1 MHEHL
6 IKSTALILKYTFYMY
21 HSTVSFFFF
30 LIDKQ
35 VVLFM
40 S

>member
-21 HSTVSFFFF
+21 HSTVSFF

>member
-21 HSTVSFFFF
+21 HSTVSFFF